1 MRLRLFFLL
10 FFMPFLGI
18 GQSGMFEVMDYEEFK
33 SFYLVESEQPIVFNF
48 WATWC
53 KPCVKELPYFLKMA
67 ESQTDL
73 KLILVSLD
81 FPQHFESRLRPFL
94 VEHDIMESVV
104 VLDESNANV
113 FIDDIDPSWQGSI
126 PATLVWD
133 GKKLGFA
140 EAEFHTYEELMTFI
154 DESLNSKK

>member
-1 MRLRLFFLL
+1 MTYS
-10 FFMPFLGI
+10 
-18 GQSGMFEVMDYEEFK
+18 QSGMFEVMDYDEFK
-33 SFYLVESEQPIVFNF
+33 SFYLTESEQPVVFNF

-67 ESQTDL
+67 ELEPDL

-94 VEHDIMESVV
+94 VEHDIMETVV
-104 VLDESNANV
+104 VLDEANANV

-140 EAEFHTYEELMTFI
+140 EAEFHTYDELMTFI
-154 DESLNSKK
+154 NQSINSIK